1 MTNVEEEVVYLKAV
15 TEIINSMVNFEMMD
29 LVGSDPDTEVHFKST
44 THQRLF
50 NVLLVDFL
58 SRTDERGPV
67 TKRSYLSA
75 LKTIA
80 SHPNFDIDGS
90 IQKLREAT
98 LAFSTWL
105 VQSVTV
111 DVWLA
116 AIDTDTTFELSRLSF
131 LKMCG
136 DISKHNILRSIG
148 VAEQLKEVLAK
159 NNVNVELTDA
169 MLALDDFY
177 QRFHTDILSY
187 HVSTIAEFLNNIRW
201 GIFRYL
207 RPEFERSIVYEK
219 GPDPLRYGIANKFSQ
234 NIYWELMNEV
244 RSQPYVRPFEVTKRL
259 KMRY

>member
-1 MTNVEEEVVYLKAV
+1 
-15 TEIINSMVNFEMMD
+15 MVNFEKKD

-75 LKTIA
+75 LQTVA
-80 SHPNFDIDGS
+80 SNPNFDTDGS
-90 IQKLREAT
+90 VQKLREAT
-98 LAFSTWL
+98 LAFITWL
-105 VQSVTV
+105 EQRVTV
-111 DVWLA
+111 EAWLA

-148 VAEQLKEVLAK
+148 VAEDLKKILAK
-159 NNVNVELTDA
+159 SNVNVELTDA

-177 QRFHTDILSY
+177 ERFHTDIFSY

-201 GIFRYL
+201 AIFRYL

-219 GPDPLRYGIANKFSQ
+219 GSDPLRYRYTFPSGIANKFSQ
-234 NIYWELMNEV
+234 SIYWELMNEV
-244 RSQPYVRPFEVTKRL
+244 RRQPYVRPFEVTKWL
-259 KMRY
+259 KLRY